1 MVEKRPV
8 ATIDE
13 YISGFPP
20 ETQAILTRMRE
31 TIRAAAPQAIETM
44 SYGIPTYDLEGKHLV
59 FFAGWKRHIS
69 LYPLPAGDDAYQQRI
84 AQYKRVKSTVQF
96 PLDKPIPYD
105 LIRET
110 VVLLQSEKPSSAGG
124 SRRA

>member
-1 MVEKRPV
+1 MADKRPV

-13 YISGFPP
+13 YISGFPA
-20 ETQAILTRMRE
+20 ETQTILTRVRE
-31 TIRAAAPQAIETM
+31 TIRAAAPEAIETM
-44 SYGIPTYDLEGKHLV
+44 SYGIPTYDLDGKHLV
-59 FFAGWKRHIS
+59 FFAGWKRHFS

-96 PLDKPIPYD
+96 PLDKPIPHD